1 MREKSGERGRWEDG
15 GRWEIGTMEETRGRK
30 DGKEVRESRGEE
42 EKEHSRWKN
51 AARRTIF
58 EDIYLHM
65 LAGHEWAEHEDDMM
79 RKNTTE
85 RLAWQTETTARHEEQ
100 RK

>member
-1 MREKSGERGRWEDG
+1 MAGGGAGKTEAG
-15 GRWEIGTMEETRGRK
+15 GRLERWRRPERAEARRKNNTAGGKTQQEDDFEET
-30 DGKEVRESRGEE
+30 
-42 EKEHSRWKN
+42 
-51 AARRTIF
+51 
-58 EDIYLHM
+58 YLHM

-85 RLAWQTETTARHEEQ
+85 RLAWQTETTARHEEK

>member
-1 MREKSGERGRWEDG
+1 MREKSGGRRRWEDG
-15 GRWEIGTMEETRGRK
+15 GRWEVGTMEQTRGRK
-30 DGKEVRESRGEE
+30 DGKRGERAE
-42 EKEHSRWKN
+42 
-51 AARRTIF
+51 ARRKNNTASGKTQQEDDF
-58 EDIYLHM
+58 EETYLHM

-85 RLAWQTETTARHEEQ
+85 RLAWQTETTAKHEEQ